1 MKTECGTAGE
11 KRGLLAQPPMI
22 IAYKA
27 NDRGGRLKQT
37 SEKGS
42 HQVCEAKPTK
52 QPR

>member
-22 IAYKA
+22 LACQA
-27 NDRGGRLKQT
+27 NEKGGGLKQT
-37 SEKGS
+37 SEEGS